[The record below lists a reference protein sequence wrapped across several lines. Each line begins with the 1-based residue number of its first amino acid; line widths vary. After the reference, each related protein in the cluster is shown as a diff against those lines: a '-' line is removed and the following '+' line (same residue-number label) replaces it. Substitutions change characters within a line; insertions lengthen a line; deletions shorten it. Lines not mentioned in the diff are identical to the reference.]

1 MVNTIKNVKIT
12 ITAMYSTQSPPF
24 LKGVETAAAISL
36 PNNYIKCFSCI
47 QVGCHTEKFV
57 CRIHFTVI
65 LRHYNMGVK

>member
-24 LKGVETAAAISL
+24 LKEVETAAAISL

-47 QVGCHTEKFV
+47 QVGCPTEKFV

>member
-12 ITAMYSTQSPPF
+12 ITAMYSTQS
-24 LKGVETAAAISL
+24 AAAISL

-47 QVGCHTEKFV
+47 QVGCPTEKFV

>member
-12 ITAMYSTQSPPF
+12 ITAMYSTQSPFP
-24 LKGVETAAAISL
+24 KGVETAAAISL

-47 QVGCHTEKFV
+47 QVGCPTKQFV

>member
-24 LKGVETAAAISL
+24 SRESKQPPPFPYQTIISNVFL
-36 PNNYIKCFSCI
+36 VFKWA
-47 QVGCHTEKFV
+47 VLRKKFV